1 MLRDMS
7 DFPIYASMFLIG
19 AALAGAGFTG
29 LLLPPGHRAVVVLAL
44 LAGAGVGIAGLALG
58 SASVDVAHGDAM
70 NWWHVF
76 FASSI
81 AGFATVV
88 AGLVVLVRRS
98 RQLAPANE

>member
-1 MLRDMS
+1 MLRHMS
-7 DFPIYASMFLIG
+7 DFPMYASMFLIG
-19 AALAGAGFTG
+19 AGLAIAGGMG

-44 LAGAGVGIAGLALG
+44 LAGAGVGISGLALG
-58 SASVDVAHGDAM
+58 SASVDVAQGDSM

-88 AGLVVLVRRS
+88 AGLVVTWRR
-98 RQLAPANE
+98 APRRPMA